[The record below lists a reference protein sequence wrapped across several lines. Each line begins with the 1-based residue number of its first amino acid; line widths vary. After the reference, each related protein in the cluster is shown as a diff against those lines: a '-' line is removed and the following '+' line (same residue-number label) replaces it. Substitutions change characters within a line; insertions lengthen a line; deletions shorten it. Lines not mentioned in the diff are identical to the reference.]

1 MKGAIKLTVF
11 VVCLIS
17 LFMVSGLAS
26 ALPDV
31 EYVKINGDEFETGDT
46 LVVEKGEGIEIKV
59 KLQADQDYS
68 NLRVEAE
75 VLGYEY
81 DDHEDDLEDETH
93 TFDLDAGDTVYETLE
108 LSIPAKAEKD
118 YYDLRVSIGGRTG
131 AVTEKLYRLNLK
143 GNRHSLEIKRVM
155 LHPSNSVEAGSYLLV
170 NAKIINRGE
179 KDEEDIRVTASIPEL
194 DLEDSYYIDELE
206 EDESKTSEELFLR
219 IPACTEP
226 GVYEVVFEAEYD
238 EEYDSV
244 TETTDIEVVESELC
258 GAESDDGE
266 TQSTI
271 SIGSQTQQIVRGK
284 GATYSVTITNEGNS
298 DKTYSVSVSGVD
310 DWGTLRVDPSTTVL
324 VKAGQT
330 KSVFAFVTANNK
342 ADVGQKSFV
351 MTISTGDNSQ
361 PIQLYANLVKGE
373 SSARKWAEVVLIALV
388 ILLIVLGLVIGFSRM
403 RRNEEIEDDEL
414 TGQTYY

>member
-1 MKGAIKLTVF
+1 MKGVMKLAVF

-17 LFMVSGLAS
+17 LLMVSGLAS

-31 EYVKINGDEFETGDT
+31 DYVKINGDEFETGDT
-46 LVVEKGEGIEIKV
+46 LVVEKGEEIEVKV
-59 KLQADQDYS
+59 KLQADQDYT

-81 DDHEDDLEDETH
+81 NDHEDDLEDETH
-93 TFDLDAGDTVYETLE
+93 TFDMDAGDTVYKSLE
-108 LSIPAKAEKD
+108 LSIPARADKD

-131 AVTEKLYRLNLK
+131 AAVEKLYRLNLK

-155 LHPSNSVEAGSYLLV
+155 LHPANSVEAGSYLLV

-179 KDEEDIRVTASIPEL
+179 KDEEDVRVTASIPEL

-238 EEYDSV
+238 EEYESV

-258 GAESDDGE
+258 GADAEDGE
-266 TQSTI
+266 SQSTI
-271 SIGSQTQQIVRGK
+271 SVGTQTQQIVRGK
-284 GATYSVTITNEGNS
+284 GATYSMTITNDGRS
-298 DKTYSVSVSGVD
+298 DKTYTVGVSGVD
-310 DWGTLRVDPSTTVL
+310 DWGIVRVDPSTTVL
-324 VKAGQT
+324 VKSGQT
-330 KSVFAFVTANNK
+330 KSVFAFVTADKK

-351 MTISTGDNSQ
+351 MTVSTGDDSQ

-373 SSARKWAEVVLIALV
+373 SGARKWAEVVLIALV

-403 RRNEEIEDDEL
+403 RRREEMEDEEL